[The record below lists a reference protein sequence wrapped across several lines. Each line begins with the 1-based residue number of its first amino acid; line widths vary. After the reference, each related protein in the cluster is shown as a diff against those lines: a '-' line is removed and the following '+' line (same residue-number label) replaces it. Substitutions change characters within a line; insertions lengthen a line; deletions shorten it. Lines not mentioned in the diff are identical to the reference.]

1 MNVSVKRIFAF
12 PDIPSALCTGLV
24 AVAFAFVAEV
34 TAGDDG
40 ETWPPERKVFAHY
53 VPWHP
58 PSHARPD
65 RTADAEPGLES
76 QIVHAAAAGVD
87 GFAVDVVRRP
97 PGQMAGMLAN
107 MAELAQRRAP
117 GFAIMPC
124 LDCAS
129 IQKVDEWGT
138 FLLEWLGRTGKMPAT
153 YRVNGAAVV
162 FTYGAYEMPPA
173 DWSELRRRM
182 LKAGHSLFLIGEM
195 NALYR
200 NEKNPLPRIQEY
212 ADVFDGLYFFSPNN
226 EEHERKLLKIER
238 SDGRPL
244 LRVFSPSPGYW
255 RENTGSFARPFR
267 GTRTYQT
274 NWDLACQLP
283 VHWTSIT
290 TWNDYTEHTHI
301 EPARRFSD
309 AYARLTRIGAARV
322 RGEPI
327 ATAAGP
333 ETFWLTA
340 PAEMPDGPGRGP
352 MESGAR
358 RETIFEALRVGAPV
372 TEPRLVRVTIAR
384 PGGEIIEDRLLT
396 IDAGKPVA
404 DAQFSWQPDREFGEP
419 YLVITASAGD
429 HAARLPMPL
438 WPRNA
443 ARRYHMAP
451 RRIRLTAEHPP
462 KPVIE
467 LKDDRLTVRTIPG
480 DSNAGWRTDLLHN
493 QMPMLDPKSRTSR
506 VAEGVDQLPRKEP
519 GWGFWEAA
527 TVTPDARVTWADPIY
542 IPPRGD
548 LATLAWYRFNN
559 PDDPGADQS
568 IYARQGGLRGR
579 LARLTDGSHALVC
592 DGESWFIPTGS
603 YCPANAPLT
612 VELWVRP
619 DKPGGTLW
627 GDVGVAMSLSLTPEG
642 KPVARRRQSRD
653 EKRIAARGEKP
664 VETGKWSHLAG
675 VFDRQSLKL
684 YVNGSLAAQSPCRG
698 PSGSSRMAVG
708 RNPYDMTS
716 IFTGLVDDVRV
727 TARALKPDEFGPLN
741 PARSQPS
748 APAINQ

>member
-1 MNVSVKRIFAF
+1 MNDFAKPIFNF
-12 PDIPSALCTGLV
+12 PDIPSALCIGLV
-24 AVAFAFVAEV
+24 AIAFAFVVEV
-34 TAGDDG
+34 AVGDDG

-58 PSHARPD
+58 PSHARPY

-97 PGQMAGMLAN
+97 RGRWAECWRTWRKSHNAAHLAS
-107 MAELAQRRAP
+107 RSSP
-117 GFAIMPC
+117 
-124 LDCAS
+124 AS
-129 IQKVDEWGT
+129 TALPFRKSMN
-138 FLLEWLGRTGKMPAT
+138 GRHSCSNGSVGPAKMPAT

-195 NALYR
+195 NGLYR
-200 NEKNPLPRIQEY
+200 NEKNPLPRIREY

-226 EEHERKLLKIER
+226 EEHERKLLEIER
-238 SDGRPL
+238 SDGRPM

-255 RENTGSFARPFR
+255 RVNTGSFARPFQ
-267 GTRTYQT
+267 GTRTYQSQ
-274 NWDLACQLP
+274 WDLACRLP
-283 VHWTSIT
+283 VQWTSIT

-301 EPARRFSD
+301 EPARHSSD
-309 AYARLTRIGAARV
+309 ACARLTRIGAARF
-322 RGEPI
+322 RGESI
-327 ATAAGP
+327 DEATGP

-340 PAEMPDGPGRGP
+340 PVEMPDGPGP
-352 MESGAR
+352 APTESDTC
-358 RETIFEALRVGAPV
+358 RETIFEVLRVGPPAP
-372 TEPRLVRVTIAR
+372 EPRTVRVAIER
-384 PGGEIIEDRLLT
+384 PGGEVIEAKALT

-404 DAQFSWQPDREFGEP
+404 DAQFTWQPDREIGEP
-419 YLVITASAGD
+419 YLVITASAGN
-429 HAARLPMPL
+429 HEARLPIPL

-451 RRIRLTAEHPP
+451 RRIRLTSEHPP
-462 KPVIE
+462 KPVIALE
-467 LKDDRLTVRTIPG
+467 DGRLTVSAIPSETG
-480 DSNAGWRTDLLHN
+480 GRTDLLHN

-506 VAEGVDQLPRKEP
+506 VAEGANQLPRTEP

-548 LATLAWYRFNN
+548 LTTLAWYRFDK

-568 IYARQGGLRGR
+568 IYARHGRLRGR
-579 LARLTDGSHALVC
+579 LAKLTDGSHALAC
-592 DGESWFIPTGS
+592 DGESWFIPSGS

-619 DKPGGTLW
+619 NKLGGTLW

-642 KPVARRRQSRD
+642 KPVARRRQSHD
-653 EKRIAARGEKP
+653 EKRIAARGE
-664 VETGKWSHLAG
+664 ESLEIGKWSHLAG
-675 VFDRQSLKL
+675 VFDGQSLKL
-684 YVNGSLAAQSPCRG
+684 YVNGTLAAQSPCRG
-698 PSGSSRMAVG
+698 PSASLRMAVG

-716 IFTGLVDDVRV
+716 VFTGLVDDVRA
-727 TARALKPDEFGPLN
+727 TARTLKPGEFGPLN
-741 PARSQPS
+741 PAVVQP
-748 APAINQ
+748 APPALNE

>member
-1 MNVSVKRIFAF
+1 MNDFAKPIFVL
-12 PDIPSALCTGLV
+12 PDFLSGLIIGLAMAV
-24 AVAFAFVAEV
+24 VAFAMNV
-34 TAGDDG
+34 TAGDKPA
-40 ETWPPERKVFAHY
+40 TLVPERKVFAHH

-65 RTADAEPGLES
+65 HTADAEPGLES
-76 QIVHAAAAGVD
+76 QIVHAAAAGID

-97 PGQMAGMLAN
+97 PGQMAGMLVD
-107 MAELAQRRAP
+107 MAEIAQRRTP

-129 IQKVDEWGT
+129 IQKVDDWET
-138 FLLEWLGRTGKMPAT
+138 FLLEWLGRAGDLPAT

-173 DWSELRRRM
+173 DWAELRQRM
-182 LKAGHSLFLIGEM
+182 LKAGHALFLIGEM

-200 NEKNPLPRIQEY
+200 NGKNPLPRIREY
-212 ADVFDGLYFFSPNN
+212 ADVFDGLYFFSPNR
-226 EEHERKLLKIER
+226 EEPERQLLEVER

-255 RENTGSFARPFR
+255 RVNTGSFARPFQ
-267 GTRTYQT
+267 GTRTYQSH
-274 NWDLACQLP
+274 WDLACRLP
-283 VHWTSIT
+283 VQWTSIT
-290 TWNDYTEHTHI
+290 TWNDYTEHTHV
-301 EPARRFSD
+301 EPARHSSD
-309 AYARLTRIGAARV
+309 AYARLTRIGSARF
-322 RGEPI
+322 RGESI
-327 ATAAGP
+327 EAATGP

-340 PAEMPDGPGRGP
+340 PAEMPDGPGLAP
-352 MESGAR
+352 MESDSR
-358 RETIFEALRVGAPV
+358 RETIVEVLRVGPPA
-372 TEPRLVRVTIAR
+372 TEPKKVRVTIAL
-384 PGGEIIEDRLLT
+384 PGGEVIEAKTLT

-404 DAQFSWQPDREFGEP
+404 DAQFAWQPDRKFGEP
-419 YLVITASAGD
+419 YLVITASTGD
-429 HAARLPMPL
+429 HDARLPMPL
-438 WPRNA
+438 WPGNA

-462 KPVIE
+462 KPVIALE
-467 LKDDRLTVRTIPG
+467 DGRLTVSTISG
-480 DSNAGWRTDLLHN
+480 EAGWRTDLLHN
-493 QMPMLDPKSRTSR
+493 QMPMIDPKSRTSR
-506 VAEGVDQLPRKEP
+506 VAEGADQLPGTEP

-527 TVTPDARVTWADPIY
+527 TITPDARVTWANPIY

-548 LATLAWYRFNN
+548 LATLAWYRFDN

-568 IYARQGGLRGR
+568 IYSRHGRLRGR
-579 LARLTDGSHALVC
+579 LTELADGSHALAC
-592 DGESWFIPTGS
+592 DGESWFIPSGS

-612 VELWVRP
+612 VELWVQP

-653 EKRIAARGEKP
+653 EKRIAARGRESL
-664 VETGKWSHLAG
+664 ETGKWSHLAS
-675 VFDRQSLKL
+675 VFDGQSLKL
-684 YVNGSLAAQSPCRG
+684 YVNGTLAAQSPCQG
-698 PSGSSRMAVG
+698 PSGSSRMSVG
-708 RNPYDMTS
+708 RNPYDMSS

-741 PARSQPS
+741 PSVAQPAS
-748 APAINQ
+748 PAHNQ